1 MKLKFV
7 MLNSQTRKNM
17 YFLILLI
24 YICRIFKLINNERK
38 QISDCLVMCV
48 GKNERKD
55 YKRALLDVIVMFIK
69 TVSSGDSFKPYMY
82 QN

>member
-1 MKLKFV
+1 MKLKLI

-17 YFLILLI
+17 YFLILFI

-38 QISDCLVMCV
+38 QISDCLVMCM
-48 GKNERKD
+48 GKNERKKLQKSIFGYD
-55 YKRALLDVIVMFIK
+55 SYVHYLNC
-69 TVSSGDSFKPYMY
+69 GDSFKPYTY